1 MQEQSY
7 MPTLIR
13 LGKSFSW
20 LIVNHICFSWFE
32 RKPQDSRIEMSINY
46 LRLNGS
52 EVKWC
57 EGKKFSNNA
66 VQTFIELLSI
76 EVTHV
81 QHSVSI
87 IRMSGCQHLGSR
99 IVDFTDS

>member
-32 RKPQDSRIEMSINY
+32 REPQDSRIEMSINY
-46 LRLNGS
+46 LRLNGF

-57 EGKKFSNNA
+57 EVKK
-66 VQTFIELLSI
+66 LS
-76 EVTHV
+76 EQYCT
-81 QHSVSI
+81 
-87 IRMSGCQHLGSR
+87 
-99 IVDFTDS
+99 DFY